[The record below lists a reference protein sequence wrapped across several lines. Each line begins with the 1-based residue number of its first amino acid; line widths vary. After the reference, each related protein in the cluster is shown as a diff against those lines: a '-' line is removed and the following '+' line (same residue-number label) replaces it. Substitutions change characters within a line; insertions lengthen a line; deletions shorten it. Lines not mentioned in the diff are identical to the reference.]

1 MLFTL
6 FAECPSVGDLLR
18 EIVAAAAAAV
28 PFRVDVL
35 LLCCAHAYQIESSK
49 LVGQEDR

>member
-18 EIVAAAAAAV
+18 EIVAAAAAV